1 MVAELVQYFGDK
13 YKPNSTAAEAL
24 LAGMML
30 DTKNF
35 IQRTGVRTFEA
46 AAYLRKMGAD
56 TVEVKRLFATSMNAY
71 QERCKVVSSATIYRH
86 CAICQVQERIEEIK
100 MVSAQA
106 ADELLSIE
114 DVDASFVFYYESEQV
129 VAYSARSMGKIN
141 VQIIMEK
148 LGGGG
153 HLTMAGAQ
161 TKGINLEEGKERLL
175 RAIDEYYDTLE
186 DKDEPKALAA
196 SEPGP
201 VQMVPP
207 EEIK

>member
-1 MVAELVQYFGDK
+1 
-13 YKPNSTAAEAL
+13 
-24 LAGMML
+24 
-30 DTKNF
+30 
-35 IQRTGVRTFEA
+35 
-46 AAYLRKMGAD
+46 
-56 TVEVKRLFATSMNAY
+56 
-71 QERCKVVSSATIYRH
+71 
-86 CAICQVQERIEEIK
+86 
-100 MVSAQA
+100 
-106 ADELLSIE
+106 
-114 DVDASFVFYYESEQV
+114 
-129 VAYSARSMGKIN
+129 MGKIN